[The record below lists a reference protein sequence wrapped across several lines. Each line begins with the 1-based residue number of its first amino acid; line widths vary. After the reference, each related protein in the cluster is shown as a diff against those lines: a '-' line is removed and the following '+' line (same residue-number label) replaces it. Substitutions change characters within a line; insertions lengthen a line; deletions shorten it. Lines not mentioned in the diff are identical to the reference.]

1 MIKKILGLLLLII
14 TVHSNA
20 QTKRDFYLIKV
31 YQFANAEQVSNAE
44 AFLEKAWLPAVHRY
58 GISTVGIF
66 KPVGNDTAK
75 TKSIYVLIPV
85 SSTDEAYR
93 LDDHLEKDQ
102 EYLTTGKAY
111 IQAAHNQPNYQRMET
126 ILLRAFSDMPKF
138 AKPVLSGEKKDRIYE
153 LRSYESATEKLYRK
167 KVEMFNKGGEIILF
181 NRLNFNAV
189 FYGEV
194 LAGSKMPNLMY
205 MTSFNNME
213 ARNEHWKAFVDDPVW
228 KKLVAMPEYQ
238 NTVSKIDITFLHPV
252 SYSDL

>member
-14 TVHSNA
+14 VIDSNA
-20 QTKRDFYLIKV
+20 QIKRDFYLIKV
-31 YQFANAEQVSNAE
+31 YHLANAEQVSTTE
-44 AFLEKAWLPAVHRY
+44 SFLENAWLPAVHRY
-58 GISTVGIF
+58 GISKVGIF
-66 KPVGNDTAK
+66 KPIGNDTAK
-75 TKSIYVLIPV
+75 TKNIYVFIPI

-102 EYLTTGKAY
+102 EYLKLGSAY
-111 IQAAHNQPNYQRMET
+111 IQAAYNQPNYQRMET
-126 ILLRAFSDMPKF
+126 ILLRAFADMPHF
-138 AKPVLSGEKKDRIYE
+138 AKPTLSGDKKDHIYE
-153 LRSYESATEKLYRK
+153 LRSYESATEKIYRK

-181 NRLNFNAV
+181 NRLNFNAL

-213 ARNEHWKAFVDDPVW
+213 ARNEHWKNFVDDPVW

-238 NTVSKIDITFLHPV
+238 NTVSKIDIIFLRPV

>member
-1 MIKKILGLLLLII
+1 MIKNILVLLLLV
-14 TVHSNA
+14 TVIDSTA
-20 QTKRDFYLIKV
+20 QAKRDFYLIKV
-31 YQFANAEQVSNAE
+31 YQLANAEQVATTE
-44 AFLEKAWLPAVHRY
+44 TFLEKAWLPAVHRY

-66 KPVGNDTAK
+66 KLVGNDTAK
-75 TKSIYVLIPV
+75 TKNIYVLIPL

-93 LDDHLEKDQ
+93 LDDQLEKDK
-102 EYLTTGKAY
+102 EYLSAGKAY
-111 IQAAHNQPNYQRMET
+111 IDAPHDKPNYQRLET
-126 ILLRAFSDMPKF
+126 ILLRAFADMPHF
-138 AKPVLSGEKKDRIYE
+138 AKPLLSGDKKDHVYE
-153 LRSYESATEKLYRK
+153 LRSYESATEKIYRK

-181 NRLNFNAV
+181 DRLKFNAI

-213 ARNEHWKAFVDDPVW
+213 ARNEHWKNFVDDPVW

-238 NTVSKIDITFLHPV
+238 NTVSKIDIIFLRPV